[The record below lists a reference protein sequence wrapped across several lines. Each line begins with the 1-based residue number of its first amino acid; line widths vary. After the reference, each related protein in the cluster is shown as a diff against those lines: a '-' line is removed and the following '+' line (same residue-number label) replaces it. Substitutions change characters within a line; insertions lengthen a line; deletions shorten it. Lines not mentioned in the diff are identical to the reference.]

1 MYKVQISSLTTIKL
15 STTKKKKKFFLINS
29 VINIFIY
36 NVKNL
41 IWPWYQGFKGGAT
54 LMARDSNQPL
64 GKNLYNIFFLKK
76 IKKWPSYNKNLHNL
90 TLNLIFLS
98 TAKFSF

>member
-54 LMARDSNQPL
+54 LMVRDSNQPL
-64 GKNLYNIFFLKK
+64 GK
-76 IKKWPSYNKNLHNL
+76 
-90 TLNLIFLS
+90 
-98 TAKFSF
+98 KFI